1 MSVVDWIINY
11 LDKWEIR
18 ELAEKNTF
26 QKQWLNN
33 SKKNNQSFINMPH
46 TRFVEMLKD
55 KGEMVG
61 IKVIVSEESYTSRGI
76 VL

>member
-1 MSVVDWIINY
+1 
-11 LDKWEIR
+11 
-18 ELAEKNTF
+18 
-26 QKQWLNN
+26 
-33 SKKNNQSFINMPH
+33 MPH